1 LNWAHRLVLQIILE
15 DIQQITGEAV
25 GAVAF
30 AVFLHLAS
38 PLASNPSLALS
49 RSTTVHVQQPKRL
62 LPQLGVLVS
71 IWMGHK
77 SGRW

>member
-1 LNWAHRLVLQIILE
+1 MSFSMRS
-15 DIQQITGEAV
+15 
-25 GAVAF
+25 
-30 AVFLHLAS
+30 S

-71 IWMGHK
+71 IWMGH
-77 SGRW
+77 SPFEALACRAEQRSASAERCSALPQA